1 MVCACQC
8 SFMSMPCLLINTHTH
23 THKHAQVRCDVE
35 LEALRL
41 LIENVHLRQ
50 AINRFVHTHTDWS
63 ETEKESAG
71 RVGRGGGAAVG
82 GREGGRVRV
91 LIVSVLRVCVW
102 AHPALAHTNVYTF

>member
-1 MVCACQC
+1 MLFHVNAMLVDQHTHTH
-8 SFMSMPCLLINTHTH
+8 THTH

-71 RVGRGGGAAVG
+71 RVGRGGGG
-82 GREGGRVRV
+82 G
-91 LIVSVLRVCVW
+91 
-102 AHPALAHTNVYTF
+102 